1 MKNGAEIVR
10 IICRTVLCPKPGELS
25 LLQDSTEIAGKFQ
38 LDFIN
43 LRSDLPGK
51 SVLNF
56 SKSSKL
62 EIIERDL
69 APNLMLSRSKLKH
82 G

>member
-1 MKNGAEIVR
+1 MEQKSCVSYV
-10 IICRTVLCPKPGELS
+10 TVLCPKPGELS